1 MTLMLRDPFADIVPL
16 RQAMERLFEQGQP
29 GPNRGWLPVDVSE
42 TAKALVIK
50 TALPGV
56 KPEDVDITIDG
67 DILTISGEYKAD
79 EEQKDK
85 EYHRRELYVGT
96 FERALRLPARFQT
109 DKAEPVFEHG
119 MLTITIPKVAEAEV
133 KHIKVKGR

>member
-67 DILTISGEYKAD
+67 DILTISGEFKAE